1 VPDNPGSAYERA
13 LRQVVSAIQVL
24 IYRRETSPI
33 RDREEVYTELEWR
46 LVQLK
51 NHQGDAKERWRKTIL
66 ELAAYAVFA
75 AIADE

>member
-1 VPDNPGSAYERA
+1 MTKDQDSYIKAIRE
-13 LRQVVSAIQVL
+13 VSGLIQVL

-33 RDREEVYTELEWR
+33 IDREEVEEDMERRVKELGTR
-46 LVQLK
+46 VGNGKPQ
-51 NHQGDAKERWRKTIL
+51 WRKRLL